1 MVRYLYRKEGRARAL
16 FLVSLRD
23 PEWLWG
29 TGVPFEVPR
38 SWMGKYTRQVWM
50 ERGGWVSVNGE
61 AREGARCEMLDDKG
75 VRVSLKWTLFK
86 FKCGGV

>member
-1 MVRYLYRKEGRARAL
+1 
-16 FLVSLRD
+16 
-23 PEWLWG
+23 
-29 TGVPFEVPR
+29 
-38 SWMGKYTRQVWM
+38 M
-50 ERGGWVSVNGE
+50 ERGGCEVSVNGE

>member
-1 MVRYLYRKEGRARAL
+1 MH
-16 FLVSLRD
+16 
-23 PEWLWG
+23 
-29 TGVPFEVPR
+29 VPFSLSPCGIPSGCGELVFLSR
-38 SWMGKYTRQVWM
+38 FQD
-50 ERGGWVSVNGE
+50 RGWENIRAKFGWSAEGGCEVSVNGE